1 MLFIKIAN
9 SFTSLIP
16 CLVLPRELRETTERR
31 AKRYRALA
39 AKNSALFLR
48 LSPKKVDLIPEK
60 VVSLPKKVDS
70 DPKMVN
76 LQFLHD
82 YCEKSSEKTVEKTRE
97 KTRENILNVIK
108 DNPTITINELAILTG
123 ITTKGIEW
131 QLKKLQ
137 TQGIL
142 SRIGGRKGG
151 HWEIIQKD

>member
-1 MLFIKIAN
+1 MLFIKIAV

-16 CLVLPRELRETTERR
+16 CLVLPRELRETTEGTP
-31 AKRYRALA
+31 KEDHMT
-39 AKNSALFLR
+39 KKALFLR

-70 DPKMVN
+70 NPKMVN

-97 KTRENILNVIK
+97 NILNAIK
-108 DNPTITINELAILTG
+108 ENPTITINELAILTG